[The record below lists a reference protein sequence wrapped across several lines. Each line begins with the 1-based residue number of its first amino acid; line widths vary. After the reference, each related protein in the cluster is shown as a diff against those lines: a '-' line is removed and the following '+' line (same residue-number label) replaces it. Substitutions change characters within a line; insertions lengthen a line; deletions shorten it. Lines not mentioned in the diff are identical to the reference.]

1 MSAYLN
7 FALKR
12 LAKRKSNYMILLFCM
27 GIVSVLFVMNLRS
40 QNTLS
45 ETLTSQIA
53 IFEEDNEK
61 ITKVME
67 TLDPASEEY
76 QLYQDHTN
84 NNDLNVIEYQK
95 AIDLFEAQEWTK
107 FYAQYGKLLDEQIE
121 IMNNT
126 LQTSQQEGESDTILA
141 GMTKQKQY
149 IEYLAENHL
158 EYENQ
163 DFPIFGFT
171 FTTSLVQFFL
181 PILMIAKCIYV
192 ITQLYTFDDDK
203 NISISNLF
211 PINQFKLLVLKLAL
225 GIMISLGIVFVLVA
239 FSFLLSS
246 IVTMNTGLNYPV
258 IIERLNDILQVIPV
272 QTLFMQW
279 GALIVLFVIHMN
291 IFTYLI
297 SRFVREEVSL
307 LLSLLCF
314 IIGLPYL
321 PNFIGLLQPIAQFL
335 PTTYLHFIDILNGA
349 LANKWNNMSL
359 SFNTG
364 TIALTIWS
372 VLEFGFLLFL
382 QKKDSS
388 LNRSMAAFRKC
399 YTKK

>member
-12 LAKRKSNYMILLFCM
+12 LAKRKSNYIILLFCM

-53 IFEEDNEK
+53 IFEEDNKK

-84 NNDLNVIEYQK
+84 NNDLNIIEYQE

-107 FYAQYGKLLDEQIE
+107 FYDQYGKLLDEQIE

-141 GMTKQKQY
+141 GMTKQKRY

-163 DFPIFGFT
+163 DFPIFGLT

-181 PILMIAKCIYV
+181 PILMIATCIYV

-203 NISISNLF
+203 HISISKLF

-225 GIMISLGIVFVLVA
+225 GIMISLWIVFVLVA

-258 IIERLNDILQVIPV
+258 ITERLNDILQVIPV

-279 GALIVLFVIHMN
+279 GALIVLFLIHMN

-307 LLSLLCF
+307 LLSLLCL
-314 IIGLPYL
+314 IIGLAYL

-335 PTTYLHFIDILNGA
+335 PTTYLHFIDIVNGA

-359 SFNTG
+359 SFNAG

-388 LNRSMAAFRKC
+388 LNRSMAVFKKC
-399 YTKK
+399 HMKK

>member
-1 MSAYLN
+1 MSAYLT

-12 LAKRKSNYMILLFCM
+12 LAKRKSNYIILLFCM

-61 ITKVME
+61 ITKMME
-67 TLDPASEEY
+67 TLDPVSEEY

-84 NNDLNVIEYQK
+84 KNDLNIIEYQK

-107 FYAQYGKLLDEQIE
+107 FYDQYGKLLDEQIE

-126 LQTSQQEGESDTILA
+126 LHTSEQEGESDTILA

-163 DFPIFGFT
+163 DFPIFGLT
-171 FTTSLVQFFL
+171 FTTSLIQFFL
-181 PILMIAKCIYV
+181 PILMIAMCIYV
-192 ITQLYTFDDDK
+192 VTQLYIFDDDK
-203 NISISNLF
+203 NISISKLF

-225 GIMISLGIVFVLVA
+225 GIMISSGIVFVLVA

-258 IIERLNDILQVIPV
+258 IAERLNEIWQVIPA
-272 QTLFMQW
+272 QSLFMQW
-279 GALIVLFVIHMN
+279 GALLILFLIHIN
-291 IFTYLI
+291 VFTYLI

-307 LLSLLCF
+307 LLTLLCL
-314 IIGLPYL
+314 IIGLAYL

-335 PTTYLHFIDILNGA
+335 PTTYLHFIDIVNGA

-359 SFNTG
+359 SINTG
-364 TIALTIWS
+364 TIVLTIWS

-388 LNRSMAAFRKC
+388 VNR
-399 YTKK
+399 

>member
-1 MSAYLN
+1 MSAYLT

-12 LAKRKSNYMILLFCM
+12 LAKRKSNYIILLFCM

-61 ITKVME
+61 ITKMME
-67 TLDPASEEY
+67 TLDPVSEEY

-84 NNDLNVIEYQK
+84 KNDLNIIEYQK

-107 FYAQYGKLLDEQIE
+107 FYDQYGKLLDEQIE

-126 LQTSQQEGESDTILA
+126 LHTSEQEGESDTILA

-163 DFPIFGFT
+163 DFPIFGLT
-171 FTTSLVQFFL
+171 FTTSLIQFFL
-181 PILMIAKCIYV
+181 PILMIATCIYV
-192 ITQLYTFDDDK
+192 VTQLYTFDDDK
-203 NISISNLF
+203 NISISKLF

-225 GIMISLGIVFVLVA
+225 GIMISSGIVFVLVA

-258 IIERLNDILQVIPV
+258 IAEQLNEIWRVIPA
-272 QTLFMQW
+272 QALFMRW
-279 GALIVLFVIHMN
+279 GALLILFLIHMN
-291 IFTYLI
+291 VFTYLI

-307 LLSLLCF
+307 LLTLLCL
-314 IIGLPYL
+314 IIGLAYL

-335 PTTYLHFIDILNGA
+335 PTTYLHFIDIVNGA
-349 LANKWNNMSL
+349 LANKWNNVSL
-359 SFNTG
+359 SINTG
-364 TIALTIWS
+364 TIVLTIWS

-388 LNRSMAAFRKC
+388 VNR
-399 YTKK
+399 

>member
-1 MSAYLN
+1 M
-7 FALKR
+7 
-12 LAKRKSNYMILLFCM
+12 
-27 GIVSVLFVMNLRS
+27 
-40 QNTLS
+40 
-45 ETLTSQIA
+45 
-53 IFEEDNEK
+53 
-61 ITKVME
+61 
-67 TLDPASEEY
+67 
-76 QLYQDHTN
+76 
-84 NNDLNVIEYQK
+84 
-95 AIDLFEAQEWTK
+95 
-107 FYAQYGKLLDEQIE
+107 
-121 IMNNT
+121 
-126 LQTSQQEGESDTILA
+126 
-141 GMTKQKQY
+141 
-149 IEYLAENHL
+149 
-158 EYENQ
+158 
-163 DFPIFGFT
+163 
-171 FTTSLVQFFL
+171 
-181 PILMIAKCIYV
+181 

-203 NISISNLF
+203 NISIGNLF

>member
-95 AIDLFEAQEWTK
+95 AIVLFEAQEWTK

-126 LQTSQQEGESDTILA
+126 LQTSQQEGEYDTILA
-141 GMTKQKQY
+141 GMNKQKQY

-181 PILMIAKCIYV
+181 PILMIATCIYV

-203 NISISNLF
+203 NISIGNLF

-279 GALIVLFVIHMN
+279 GAYSFIRDSHE
-291 IFTYLI
+291 YLY
-297 SRFVREEVSL
+297 VS
-307 LLSLLCF
+307 
-314 IIGLPYL
+314 
-321 PNFIGLLQPIAQFL
+321 
-335 PTTYLHFIDILNGA
+335 HF
-349 LANKWNNMSL
+349 
-359 SFNTG
+359 
-364 TIALTIWS
+364 S
-372 VLEFGFLLFL
+372 VC
-382 QKKDSS
+382 S
-388 LNRSMAAFRKC
+388 
-399 YTKK
+399 

>member
-12 LAKRKSNYMILLFCM
+12 LAKRKSNYIILLFCM

-67 TLDPASEEY
+67 TLDPASEDY

-84 NNDLNVIEYQK
+84 NNDLNIIEYQE

-107 FYAQYGKLLDEQIE
+107 FYDQYGKLLDEQIE

-149 IEYLAENHL
+149 IEYLAKNYL

-163 DFPIFGFT
+163 DFPIFGLT

-181 PILMIAKCIYV
+181 PILMIATCIYV

-203 NISISNLF
+203 NISISKLF

-258 IIERLNDILQVIPV
+258 ITERLNDILQVIPV

-279 GALIVLFVIHMN
+279 GALIVLFLIHMN

-307 LLSLLCF
+307 LLSLLCL
-314 IIGLPYL
+314 IIGLAYL

-335 PTTYLHFIDILNGA
+335 PTTYLHFIDIVNGA
-349 LANKWNNMSL
+349 LANKWNNISL

-364 TIALTIWS
+364 TIVLTIWS

-388 LNRSMAAFRKC
+388 VNR
-399 YTKK
+399 

>member
-53 IFEEDNEK
+53 IFEEDNDK

-107 FYAQYGKLLDEQIE
+107 FYAQ
-121 IMNNT
+121 
-126 LQTSQQEGESDTILA
+126 QEGEYDTILA
-141 GMTKQKQY
+141 GMNKQKQY

-181 PILMIAKCIYV
+181 PILMIATCIYV

-203 NISISNLF
+203 NISIGNLF

>member
-1 MSAYLN
+1 MSACLN

-12 LAKRKSNYMILLFCM
+12 LAKRKSNYIILLFCM

-61 ITKVME
+61 ITKMME
-67 TLDPASEEY
+67 TLNPVSEEY

-84 NNDLNVIEYQK
+84 KNDMNIIEYQK

-107 FYAQYGKLLDEQIE
+107 FYDQYGKLLDEQIE

-126 LQTSQQEGESDTILA
+126 LQTSEQEGESDTILA

-149 IEYLAENHL
+149 IDYLAENHL

-163 DFPIFGFT
+163 DFPMFGLT

-181 PILMIAKCIYV
+181 PILMIATCIYV

-203 NISISNLF
+203 SISISKLF

-225 GIMISLGIVFVLVA
+225 EILISFGIVFVLVA

-246 IVTMNTGLNYPV
+246 LVTMNTGLNYPV
-258 IIERLNDILQVIPV
+258 IAERSNDIWQVIPAHA
-272 QTLFMQW
+272 LFMQW
-279 GALIVLFVIHMN
+279 GALLILFLIHMN
-291 IFTYLI
+291 VFTYLI

-307 LLSLLCF
+307 LLTLLCL
-314 IIGLPYL
+314 IIGLACL

-335 PTTYLHFIDILNGA
+335 PTTYLHFIDIVNGA

-364 TIALTIWS
+364 TIVLTIWS
-372 VLEFGFLLFL
+372 VLEFGFLSFL

-388 LNRSMAAFRKC
+388 VNQ
-399 YTKK
+399 